1 MVFPIIWSGGIL
13 LGLILHKQ
21 EICGNVERSVTTT
34 DTHSFYG
41 LTGPEHYPL
50 LVHCYNF
57 IVVVMLYCTKMKS
70 SVL

>member
-21 EICGNVERSVTTT
+21 EICGNVERSVTTA
-34 DTHSFYG
+34 DTHSFISSG
-41 LTGPEHYPL
+41 HYP
-50 LVHCYNF
+50 NF

-70 SVL
+70 SIL